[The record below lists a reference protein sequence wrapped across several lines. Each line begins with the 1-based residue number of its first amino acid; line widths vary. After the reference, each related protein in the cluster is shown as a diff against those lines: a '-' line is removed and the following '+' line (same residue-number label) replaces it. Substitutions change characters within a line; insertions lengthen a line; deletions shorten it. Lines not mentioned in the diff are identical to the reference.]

1 MTPTNQPLAARLEA
15 AGLFVAEW
23 YRRTYP
29 DVAES
34 GLSPREHFL
43 RFGLAEGRAPGP
55 RFSPADYLAA
65 NPDVAEANSNALVHY
80 LNWGQQEGRALAPSG
95 VWPEGP
101 SPEGLP
107 AWVAQG
113 ATVRP
118 AADQLRVLY
127 VLSVQS
133 GGTPQT
139 NQDLMQSLQGE
150 AECLVLRCSGR
161 DLVLYFFHAGIYVP
175 IASHRL
181 EAPIAAQP
189 HTSVEYD
196 QVVAGWLQEYAI
208 TLVHVR
214 HLVWQGLGVISAA
227 KNLGLPVVCSF
238 HDYYSV
244 CPSLKLLDENLRFC
258 AGRCTRS
265 RGECQPELWPA
276 EQFAALKH
284 DEVYAW
290 QQRFAG
296 VLALCDA
303 FVTTTAAA
311 RDLILSIFPALDDGR
326 FAVIPHGRDF
336 SELAQLAV
344 APEPGVTLRVLVP
357 GHIAVAKG
365 ARVLQQLAAMAELRH
380 VEWHV
385 LGSVDGRLEGSWPA
399 NVVLHGVY
407 RREAFHSHVAEIRPH
422 LGAVFSL
429 WPETWC
435 HTLTELWSAGVPVLG
450 FDIGAVGERLT
461 ATEAG
466 WPISPLSAEAVAETL
481 TLAARPDE
489 WRRAVE
495 RVARWQQ
502 EEQVSCSQMAERYL
516 EVYREL
522 CPGPAS
528 VREAW
533 ATLL

>member
-1 MTPTNQPLAARLEA
+1 MPRRSADALEA
-15 AGLFVAEW
+15 SGLFDAEW
-23 YRRTYP
+23 YSATYP
-29 DVAES
+29 DI
-34 GLSPREHFL
+34 GDGPLSPWEHFL
-43 RFGLAEGRAPGP
+43 QHGWQEGRAPGP
-55 RFSPADYLAA
+55 AFCPTEYLAI
-65 NPDVAEANSNALVHY
+65 NPDVERAGVPALEHY
-80 LNWGQQEGRALAPSG
+80 LRWGRQESRPLARAGSWLEGPL
-95 VWPEGP
+95 PEGV
-101 SPEGLP
+101 P
-107 AWVAQG
+107 AWVARGG
-113 ATVRP
+113 AASP
-118 AADQLRVLY
+118 AVGRLRVLY

-139 NQDLMQSLQGE
+139 NQDLMQSLQEE
-150 AECLVLRCSGR
+150 AECLVLRCFGR
-161 DLVLYFFHAGIYVP
+161 DLVLHFFYAGIYTPV
-175 IASHRL
+175 ARHCLAES
-181 EAPIAAQP
+181 IAAES
-189 HTSVEYD
+189 HTSEEYD
-196 QVVAGWLQEYAI
+196 RVVSGWLQEYGVS
-208 TLVHVR
+208 LVHIR
-214 HLVWQGLGVISAA
+214 HLAWQGLGVISAA

-265 RGECQPELWPA
+265 RGECQPELWPV

-344 APEPGVTLRVLVP
+344 SPEPDVPLRVLVP
-357 GHIAVAKG
+357 GHIAMAKG
-365 ARVLQQLAAMAELRH
+365 AGVLQQLASMAELRH

-385 LGSVDGRLEGSWPA
+385 LGSVDGRLVGVLPA
-399 NVVLHGVY
+399 NVVLHGAY

-450 FDIGAVGERLT
+450 FDIGAIGERLA
-461 ATEAG
+461 ATGAG
-466 WPISPLSAEAVAETL
+466 WWVSPLTAEAVAETL
-481 TLAARPDE
+481 GVAAREDE
-489 WRRAVE
+489 WQRAAKSV
-495 RVARWQQ
+495 RHWQQ
-502 EEQVSCSQMAERYL
+502 QGQMSCSQMTGRYL
-516 EVYREL
+516 DVYREL
-522 CPGPAS
+522 L
-528 VREAW
+528 V
-533 ATLL
+533 

>member
-1 MTPTNQPLAARLEA
+1 MTPAQHPALAARLEA
-15 AGLFVAEW
+15 AGLFEADW

-29 DVAES
+29 DVDES
-34 GLSPREHFL
+34 ELSPLEHFL
-43 RFGLAEGRAPGP
+43 NFGLSEGRAPGP

-65 NPDVAEANSNALVHY
+65 NPDVAEAGGNALVHY
-80 LNWGQQEGRALAPSG
+80 LTWGQQEGRALARPDA
-95 VWPEGP
+95 WPEGP
-101 SPEGLP
+101 LPEGVP
-107 AWVAQG
+107 AWVTQG
-113 ATVRP
+113 APARP
-118 AADQLRVLY
+118 ATGRLRVLY

-139 NQDLMQSLQGE
+139 NQDLMQALEGE

-175 IASHRL
+175 VARQRL
-181 EAPIAAQP
+181 AVPITARL

-196 QVVAGWLQEYAI
+196 QIVAGWLQEYAV
-208 TLVHVR
+208 TLVHIR

-227 KNLGLPVVCSF
+227 KQLGLPVVCSF
-238 HDYYSV
+238 HDYYSI

-296 VLALCDA
+296 ALALCDA
-303 FVTTTAAA
+303 YVTTTAAA
-311 RDLILSIFPALDDGR
+311 RDLILSIFPALDNGR

-336 SELAQLAV
+336 TEIARLAV
-344 APEPGVTLRVLVP
+344 EPEAGVPLRVLVP

-365 ARVLQQLAAMAELRH
+365 AGVLQQLAGMAELSH

-385 LGSVDGRLEGSWPA
+385 LGSVDGGLEGDWPA
-399 NVVLHGVY
+399 SVVFHGTY

-422 LGAVFSL
+422 LGAVLSL

-435 HTLTELWSAGVPVLG
+435 HTLTELWAAGLPVLG
-450 FDIGAVGERLT
+450 FDIGAVGERLA
-461 ATEAG
+461 ATGAG
-466 WPISPLSAEAVAETL
+466 WRVSPFTAEAVAEALDVATQPGEWQR
-481 TLAARPDE
+481 AAE
-489 WRRAVE
+489 CVTQ
-495 RVARWQQ
+495 WQRQ
-502 EEQVSCSQMAERYL
+502 GQVSCSQMAERYL
-516 EVYREL
+516 EVYRQA
-522 CPGPAS
+522 CPDMLPVLRRPVA
-528 VREAW
+528 
-533 ATLL
+533 